1 MSSLLNLFKRKTKVE
16 RDFQVEFDE
25 ILKNLVV
32 PFFKELGFKKSG
44 NGFNRKTGEITQAVN
59 IQKSKWN
66 DKDNVSFT
74 FNIGFFNAEIYEDF
88 WNKGIPKFI
97 REYDCQITFRL
108 GHIIKGNDYWYELN
122 ENIEKVNLEI
132 EIYENLNCYLKP
144 LIEKTIDLNSLKDLI
159 IADKNVEVTTAEI
172 YKIKIFLKVGE
183 TEKAKDLLTKAYS
196 NALNPED
203 YVAKTIYPDGT
214 EKIETSKSKV
224 NIEYVNRLKKIG
236 EENNIV
242 LN

>member
-1 MSSLLNLFKRKTKVE
+1 MSTILNLFKKKTKVE
-16 RDFQVEFDE
+16 RDFQIEFDE
-25 ILKNLVV
+25 ILKNLVI
-32 PFFKELGFKKSG
+32 PFFKDLGFKKNG
-44 NGFNRKTGEITQAVN
+44 NGFNKKIGEITQVVN
-59 IQKSKWN
+59 IQKSRWN
-66 DKDNVSFT
+66 HKDNVAFT
-74 FNIGFFNAEIYEDF
+74 FNIGFFNAEIYIDF

-108 GHIIKGNDYWYELN
+108 GQLAKGIDYWYELN

-132 EIYENLNCYLKP
+132 EIYENLNNYLKP
-144 LIEKTIDLNSLKDLI
+144 LIEKTIDLNSLNELI
-159 IADKNVEVTTAEI
+159 QNDKNIEITTAEL

-183 TEKAKDLLTKAYS
+183 IVKGKELLTKAYL

-203 YVAKTIYPDGT
+203 YVSKTIYPDGT

-224 NIEYVNRLKKIG
+224 NIEYIERLKKIA
-236 EENNIV
+236 EENNIT